1 MGAGRVG
8 VEASVTTLD
17 AELAR
22 LMEVD
27 EAVRSYLSHL
37 WAFEQGAELDGTFV
51 EYWREQLERL
61 TDDE

>member
-1 MGAGRVG
+1 VGAGRLG
-8 VEASVTTLD
+8 VEARMTTD
-17 AELAR
+17 EIVR
-22 LMEVD
+22 LTHLD

-61 TDDE
+61 TDDD